1 MFQKM
6 EYLKYGLSTE
16 IQHRASGYKHIKL
29 FMITNNYLYT
39 IVEKYNVEN
48 VYLFA
53 CAWDKT
59 VRIKELSFCHTF

>member
-1 MFQKM
+1 MFQKI

-39 IVEKYNVEN
+39 IVEKYNV
-48 VYLFA
+48 YLFA
-53 CAWDKT
+53 RGWDKT